1 MPLLRYWKVI
11 QKSLWIIIIIALV
24 GGGYAAYNTLNQPPE
39 YESSSKLLLNPSIP
53 NSMVPYVQTQMAANL
68 ADSYSELLRTRTFG
82 ELVAS
87 ELVAKKLPFTMQPEA
102 VGGAITTKLTP
113 NTLFFQISARMDTAD
128 KAQQL
133 LETVISVFKSY
144 IATQEQAKLT
154 AGGSGE
160 QASTVQLLDQQL
172 KYLDEQIKSYQAQI
186 SAEEAQPASKERD
199 DRLLQLRGQMVT
211 LQQSKTS
218 TIVARGQ
225 ISSVNTV
232 QEVDKPL
239 PGRRVPSRLVSNV
252 LLAVAV
258 SLILGLGLAFLRDY
272 LDYTI
277 HSPEQL
283 QETVGVAPIA
293 AIGIVG
299 GQDGSTPYGMLRKQG
314 RKSSKEEPETTG
326 DANKKRLVT
335 LDHSRS
341 LESESFRVLRTNIQF
356 SGVEHPIKSLV
367 VTSPGPGEGKS
378 FTSANLAIVMAQA
391 GKRVILVDV
400 DLRKPSLHKL
410 FGLPN
415 TVGFTSLVVGDPDTT
430 PEGAIQSVPSVS
442 NLAVITSG
450 PLPPNPSELLSAHR
464 AIDLMTQLS
473 RQADIVIYDT
483 PPAGVVTDPVI
494 LATRTDAT
502 ILVIA
507 AGKTRR
513 DMIARVMGSLK
524 GVGVALVLPVLNR
537 VWVRDLQG
545 YYSSYYY
552 YGNDKSKPASRGR
565 GDGRNG
571 RGRDAAPGLNGN
583 APYRAPSHQD
593 SSGTVAPKG

>member
-11 QKSLWIIIIIALV
+11 QKSLWLIIIITLV
-24 GGGYAAYNTLNQPPE
+24 GGSYAAYNTLNLPPE

-82 ELVAS
+82 ELVAN
-87 ELVAKKLPFTMQPEA
+87 ELAAQGRPFTMQPEA

-113 NTLFFQISARMDTAD
+113 NTLFFQISARMDSAD

-133 LETVISVFKSY
+133 LETVIKVFKSY
-144 IATQEQAKLT
+144 IASQEQAKLN

-172 KYLDEQIKSYQAQI
+172 KYLDEQIKSYQGQI
-186 SAEEAQPASKERD
+186 SVLEAQPATKDRD
-199 DRLLQLRGQMVT
+199 DQLLQLRGQMVT
-211 LQQSKTS
+211 LQQAKTS

-225 ISSVNTV
+225 ISSVNSV

-252 LLAVAV
+252 LLAVVV

-299 GQDGSTPYGMLRKQG
+299 GQEGSTPYGMLRPQG
-314 RKSSKEEPETTG
+314 RKRSQSAPQTG
-326 DANKKRLVT
+326 NEGEKKLVT
-335 LDHSRS
+335 LEHSRS

-391 GKRVILVDV
+391 GKRVMLVDV

-430 PEGAIQSVPSVS
+430 PEGAIQMVPSVS

-464 AIDLMTQLS
+464 AVDLMAQLS
-473 RQADIVIYDT
+473 SQADIVIYDT

-513 DMIARVMGSLK
+513 DMIARVMESLK
-524 GVGVALVLPVLNR
+524 GVGVTSILPVLNR

-552 YGNDKSKPASRGR
+552 YGNDESKPASRGR
-565 GDGRNG
+565 GDGQNG
-571 RGRDAAPGLNGN
+571 RGRGAAPGLNGN

-593 SSGTVAPKG
+593 SGGTVAPKG